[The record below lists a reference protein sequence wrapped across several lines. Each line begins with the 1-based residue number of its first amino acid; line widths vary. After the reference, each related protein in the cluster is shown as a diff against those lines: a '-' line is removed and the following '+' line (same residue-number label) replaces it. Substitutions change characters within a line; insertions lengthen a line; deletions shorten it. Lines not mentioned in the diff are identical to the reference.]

1 MSATLLV
8 RTLIVMLSL
17 EWELGSQDPVVFCYR
32 IGVSLRESSSEDS
45 ASAGENVSGASCV
58 CSPQ

>member
-1 MSATLLV
+1 MRTSLLMQTV
-8 RTLIVMLSL
+8 IVALAL

-45 ASAGENVSGASCV
+45 ASVGESVSGAGCA
-58 CSPQ
+58 CLP